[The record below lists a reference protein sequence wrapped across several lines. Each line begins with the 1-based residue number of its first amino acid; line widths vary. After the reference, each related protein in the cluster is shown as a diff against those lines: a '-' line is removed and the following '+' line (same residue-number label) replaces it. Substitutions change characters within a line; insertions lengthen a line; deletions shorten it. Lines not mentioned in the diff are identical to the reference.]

1 MIRRLT
7 GVLAVLL
14 CVLALPALADAQSV
28 IRGVVK
34 DTSGAVLPG
43 VTVEASS
50 DALIEKSKSVVTD
63 GEGAYRIVD
72 LRPGVY
78 VVTFTLTGFSTIR
91 REGIDLPAEFTM
103 SLNAD
108 MRVGALEESITVT
121 GAAPIVDVTSAA
133 HTQVLDREAIDNIPT
148 GRTIQ
153 SIGQII
159 TGVSLS
165 LPDVG
170 GSRAA
175 MQTYMSVRGNTAANN
190 TVLVDGMQVNGLEAN
205 GAVQGYFNDQ
215 MSQELSYQTA
225 GIDAS
230 VSSGGVRL
238 NMIPK
243 EGGNRFSGSST
254 VSIRP
259 GAWQGDNFTERLQS
273 AGLGATNTTEYIFD
287 FTASEG
293 GPIVRDKVWFF
304 GSFREYRTNN
314 GVANTFQDDGG
325 QGQDLNYIRQGLG
338 RVTYQLSQKHKI
350 AGYYDRVSK
359 YRSND
364 MQSLYDP
371 ETASRVWTTPN
382 YSTGS
387 VKLTSTLTSKL
398 LLEGGWAFN
407 IERRDTEMQEG
418 IEKERG
424 TPEWFAG
431 ASHALANTT
440 LGGAANSA
448 ISAIGSEWPDRY
460 SYNLGLSYVS
470 GAHHVKGGMNGTYGK
485 FFHAVRTNA
494 DLYQEY
500 ANVNDAAYRAGTGP
514 LVFSNPVSVV
524 IRNTP
529 LLSGEELNTD
539 MGFYIQDTW
548 SMRRLTLSAG
558 VRYELLN
565 SSVSAF
571 TAPAGRFVPERNALE
586 QRDLP
591 DWDDWAPRFQAVYDV
606 FGNAKTAIKY
616 SINRYNASQTTSIAD
631 DFNPLSSITQRVN
644 WTDVNG
650 DNVAQGARTWN
661 ANGTFTDCAYPSVG
675 CEINLSQLRAN
686 FGLVDD
692 PGVYGG
698 FPRQYSIEQGVEV
711 QHELLP
717 RLSVTANFY
726 YGDFKN
732 LTTTLNRSVTPADY
746 TAVQIFNPE
755 TGQPITIYNQSAASI
770 ARPSDNITF
779 VDEDRLRK
787 FDSYGVDF
795 RYRASSTLNLFGGM
809 TWGRTRE
816 TGIGTVSATNN
827 CTVGRLQNPNLSI
840 FCDEFN
846 LENGDTVPY
855 QRDLR
860 LNGSYTL
867 PWQEVMLSASFQ
879 SNDGGNLA
887 QNYTVTRATRYPNG
901 TNAYLV
907 ANQPAPACPAPCTA
921 NALVI
926 PTLGQA
932 SQVIPLRPDETV
944 RNDRLNQLDIKVQKT
959 FRVRG
964 VTITPN
970 FEAFNINN
978 SDKVITY
985 QSTSYAISTG
995 AYLKPNSVVQ
1005 GRILGVGT
1013 SVRW

>member
-1 MIRRLT
+1 L
-7 GVLAVLL
+7 
-14 CVLALPALADAQSV
+14 LALACFAAWPSIAAAQSAIAGTV
-28 IRGVVK
+28 R
-34 DTSGAVLPG
+34 DTSGAVMPG
-43 VTVEASS
+43 VTVEAASE
-50 DALIEKSKSVVTD
+50 ALIEKVKVVTTD
-63 GEGAYRIVD
+63 GAGQYRIID

-78 VVTFTLTGFSTIR
+78 TVTFTLTGFQTIQ
-91 REGIDLPAEFTM
+91 REGIELPSEFTATID
-103 SLNAD
+103 AD
-108 MRVGALEESITVT
+108 LKVGAIAETIVVS
-121 GAAPIVDVTSAA
+121 GATPVVDVSSAA

-175 MQTYMSVRGNTAANN
+175 MQTYMSVRGNVAANN
-190 TVLVDGMQVNGLEAN
+190 TILVDGMVVNGLEAN
-205 GAVQGYFNDQ
+205 GTVQGYFNDQ
-215 MSQELSYQTA
+215 MSQELSYQTS

-230 VSSGGVRL
+230 VSAGGVKL

-243 EGGNRFSGSST
+243 DGGNRFSGSST
-254 VSIRP
+254 VSMRP
-259 GAWQGDNFTERLQS
+259 GAWQGDNFTERLQN

-287 FTASEG
+287 FTASQG
-293 GPIVRDKVWFF
+293 GPIMRDKVWFYATA
-304 GSFREYRTNN
+304 REYRTDN
-314 GVANTFQDDGG
+314 GVANTFQDDGS
-325 QGQDLNYIRQGLG
+325 QGQDYNYIRQGLG
-338 RVTYQLSQKHKI
+338 RVTYQLSPKNKV

-387 VKLTSTLTSKL
+387 VKWTSTMTSRL
-398 LLEGGWAFN
+398 LLEAGWAFN

-418 IEKERG
+418 IEKTRG

-440 LGGAANSA
+440 LGGAANSSITA
-448 ISAIGSEWPDRY
+448 VGSEWPDRY
-460 SYNLGLSYVS
+460 SYNLGLSYVT
-470 GAHHVKGGMNGTYGK
+470 GTHNIKGGVNGTYGR
-485 FFHAVRTNA
+485 FFHEVRANA

-500 ANVNDAAYRAGTGP
+500 ATVDDAAYRAGTGP
-514 LVFSNPVSVV
+514 LVFSNPASVV

-529 LLSGEELNTD
+529 LFSGEELNTD
-539 MGFYIQDTW
+539 MGFYIQDSWTLK
-548 SMRRLTLSAG
+548 RLTLSAG
-558 VRYELLN
+558 IRYEMLN
-565 SSVSAF
+565 SGVKGY
-571 TAPAGRFVPERNALE
+571 TAPAGRFVPERVAPDQN
-586 QRDLP
+586 DLP
-591 DWDDWAPRFQAVYDV
+591 DWDDWAPRFQVVYDL
-606 FGNAKTAIKY
+606 FGNAKTALKY
-616 SINRYNASQTTSIAD
+616 SANRYNAAQTVSIAD

-650 DNVAQGARTWN
+650 DNIAQGARTWH
-661 ANGTFTDCAYPSVG
+661 AGGGFTDCVYLTPG
-675 CEINLSQLRAN
+675 CEIQLSQLRAN
-686 FGLVDD
+686 FGLLDD
-692 PGVYGG
+692 TGVYEG
-698 FPRQYSIEQGVEV
+698 FPRQYSIEQGFEV
-711 QHELLP
+711 QHELMP
-717 RLSVTANFY
+717 RLSVTANY
-726 YGDFKN
+726 YHGRFEN
-732 LTTTLNRSVTPADY
+732 LTTTINRSVTPADY
-746 TAVQIFNPE
+746 TPVQIFNPE
-755 TGQPITIYNQSAASI
+755 TGVPFTIYNQSAASI
-770 ARPSDNITF
+770 ARPSDNVTF
-779 VDEDRLRK
+779 VDPDRNRV
-787 FDSYGVDF
+787 FNSYGIDF
-795 RYRASSTLNLFGGM
+795 RYRPRAGLTLFGGM

-816 TGIGTVSATNN
+816 TAYGTPLASATNN
-827 CTVGRLQNPNLSI
+827 CTVGRLQNPNLAI

-855 QRDLR
+855 QKDLR
-860 LNGSYTL
+860 LNGSYSL
-867 PWQEVMLSASFQ
+867 PWWGLIASASFQ

-901 TNAYLV
+901 TSAYLV
-907 ANQPAPACPAPCTA
+907 ANQPAPPCPSPCVP

-932 SQVIPLRPDETV
+932 SQVVPLRPNQSV
-944 RNDRLNQLDIKVQKT
+944 RNDRLNQIDIKVQKT
-959 FRVRG
+959 FLVGGVR
-964 VTITPN
+964 ITPN

-1005 GRILGVGT
+1005 GRIIGVGT
-1013 SVRW
+1013 SVQW